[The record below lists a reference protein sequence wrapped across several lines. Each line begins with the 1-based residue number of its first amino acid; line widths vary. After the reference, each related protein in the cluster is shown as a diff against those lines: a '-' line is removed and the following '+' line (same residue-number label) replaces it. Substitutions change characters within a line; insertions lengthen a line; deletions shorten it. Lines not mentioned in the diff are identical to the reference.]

1 MYEWIFGLI
10 TLHLLGF
17 YAAFSLKKE
26 HQLLILVMLTVGM
39 SSLVTLP
46 FFASKI
52 LEYEKSAL
60 TDPAQISLYQ
70 NMLDVINAIYII
82 GIAIFS
88 LFLFYVAFI
97 LYLTITQI
105 GIDGLTAI
113 RKME

>member
-10 TLHLLGF
+10 ALHFLGF
-17 YAAFSLKKE
+17 YSAFSLKKE

-46 FFASKI
+46 FFASKL
-52 LEYEKSAL
+52 LEYEKSSL
-60 TDPAQISLYQ
+60 TDPIQIDLYQ
-70 NMLDVINAIYII
+70 NMLNVINAIYII

-105 GIDGLTAI
+105 GLDGLAAI